1 MEPVPVIKQP
11 NLRPKRF
18 SYGRLWNW
26 FRLLIGLSGL
36 GLVIYSVAR
45 EDALLDTFLSVDLW
59 YIFIAFTLTIVA
71 TIIKTWRWA
80 LVLTY
85 SQVQVTF
92 QRLFGTY
99 LVGTFFSQF
108 MPGSSMGGDAMRMV
122 EMSADSGRTLTSVS
136 SVLVERVIGLL
147 TIIVSASAILI
158 LIPHD
163 ELTGTAAWWTLHIL
177 SVLGII
183 GLVILRMGWFV
194 EPIANIM
201 TTIKLGGVARKITML
216 SQALRGQLGE
226 TSLLVKMVVLSFLAN
241 AATMTAAYMALLSL
255 GKHASF
261 FSFIPLIALTVA
273 IEIIPISPGAL
284 GLREATY
291 VAFFTSYL
299 DIPQSV
305 ALATALLV
313 RGIGLALGVIGGVV
327 FIARTID
334 KTAEAKSPPTT
345 SSSPPPVSL

>member
-1 MEPVPVIKQP
+1 MEPIPAFKQP

-18 SYGRLWNW
+18 SYARLWNW
-26 FRLLIGLSGL
+26 FRLLIGLLGL
-36 GLVIYSVAR
+36 SLVIYSVAR

-59 YIFIAFTLTIVA
+59 YIFIAFVLTIFA

-85 SQVQVTF
+85 SQVQISF

-147 TIIVSASAILI
+147 TIIVSASAILL

-163 ELTGTAAWWTLHIL
+163 KLTGTAVSWIIHTLA
-177 SVLGII
+177 VLGLI
-183 GLVILRMGWFV
+183 GLAILRMGWFV
-194 EPIANIM
+194 EPVVNILN
-201 TTIKLGGVARKITML
+201 TFKLGGIGKKITML
-216 SQALRGQLGE
+216 SDALRGQLGE
-226 TSLLVKMVVLSFLAN
+226 TSLLVKMIILSFLAN

-255 GKHASF
+255 GNHASY

-273 IEIIPISPGAL
+273 VEIIPISPGAL

-291 VAFFTSYL
+291 VAFFTTYL

-313 RGIGLALGVIGGVV
+313 RGIGLALGIIGGVI
-327 FIARTID
+327 FIARSID
-334 KTAEAKSPPTT
+334 KTPEAKSSPT
-345 SSSPPPVSL
+345 SSTPPPVSL

>member
-1 MEPVPVIKQP
+1 MEPAPDFKPP

-18 SYGRLWNW
+18 TYGRLWNW
-26 FRLLIGLSGL
+26 FRLLIGIAGM
-36 GLVIYSVAR
+36 GLVIYSVAL
-45 EDALLDTFLSVDLW
+45 EEALLETFLSVDLW
-59 YIFIAFTLTIVA
+59 YIFIAFALTIFA
-71 TIIKTWRWA
+71 TLIKTWRWS
-80 LVLTY
+80 LVLTH
-85 SQVQVTF
+85 SQVHFAF

-147 TIIVSASAILI
+147 TIVVSASVILI

-163 ELTGTAAWWTLHIL
+163 ELTGTAVWWIIHTLT
-177 SVLGII
+177 VLGVI
-183 GLVILRMGWFV
+183 GLIILRMGWFV
-194 EPIANIM
+194 EPVVNIL
-201 TTIKLGGVARKITML
+201 TRFKLGGVGKKIMML

-226 TSLLVKMVVLSFLAN
+226 TSLLMKMFVLSFLAN

-255 GKHASF
+255 GDHASYF
-261 FSFIPLIALTVA
+261 TFIPLVALTVA
-273 IEIIPISPGAL
+273 VEIIPISPGAL

-291 VAFFTSYL
+291 VAFFTTYL

-327 FIARTID
+327 FIARSID
-334 KTAEAKSPPTT
+334 KTPETKSPPT
-345 SSSPPPVSL
+345 SSTPPPVSL